1 MARPLSILDLSPI
14 EAGSTATE
22 ALATTTAVAQ
32 LGERLGYH
40 RLWVAEHHNI
50 TGLASAN
57 PDILIAHLA
66 SRTERIRLGAGGIM
80 LPNHPP
86 LRIIEGFRLL
96 EALYPGRIDL
106 GLGRAP
112 GTDTL
117 TAYALRRSEEALSGD
132 DYPQLLAELLAFD
145 DAAFPEDHPFRRITP
160 VPSDVRLPPVFL
172 LGSSM
177 FSARLAAQA
186 GLGLAFAAHIG
197 GDTALAAME
206 AYRRDFAPSDRYPQ
220 PHAILCLGVVTAD
233 TQADLEPLV
242 RIADLTMLNIILGRI
257 GARPTREQAM
267 AHEFTEQERSLLG
280 QRSGIRIDGLP
291 EQAADAVQGYAER
304 TQADEIMLTTMVPE
318 RDARLR
324 MLELMAERI
333 DHAIPAGDL
342 AAVAG

>member
-1 MARPLSILDLSPI
+1 MTRPLSILDLSPI
-14 EAGSTATE
+14 EAGSTASE
-22 ALATTTAVAQ
+22 ALAATTAVAQ

-50 TGLASAN
+50 SGLASAN

-66 SRTERIRLGAGGIM
+66 NHTERIRLGAGGIM

-145 DAAFPEDHPFRRITP
+145 DATFPEDHPFRRITP
-160 VPSDVRLPPVFL
+160 VPSDVRMPPVFL

-197 GDTALAAME
+197 GATALPAME
-206 AYRRDFAPSDRYPQ
+206 AYRSEFQSSDRYPK
-220 PHAILCLGVVTAD
+220 PHAILTLAVVTAD
-233 TQADLEPLV
+233 TQEELEPLV
-242 RIADLTMLNIILGRI
+242 RIADLTMLNVILGRV

-267 AHEFTEQERSLLG
+267 AHEFTEQERALLS
-280 QRSGIRIDGLP
+280 QRTGIRIDGLP
-291 EQAADAVQGYAER
+291 EPVADGVQSYADR

-324 MLELMAERI
+324 MFELMAGQIAHET
-333 DHAIPAGDL
+333 PAHDL
-342 AAVAG
+342 APVAD